1 MATPSIL
8 KSMGNVMTTTEAA
21 ATIGVHRNTIWN
33 AIKIG
38 HIPYLKIGNAIVLDP
53 EDVKL
58 FRARYL
64 RGEVTSTSVDP
75 AKRGRPLKV
84 MMTMAE
90 AAVEIGILPAAVR
103 KAIKNG
109 LIPAQK
115 VGRVIVIDSKD
126 VGVFKTARAARLVA
140 KEAAK
145 AARLVAKAA

>member
-84 MMTMAE
+84 MTMAE

-115 VGRVIVIDSKD
+115 VGRVIVIYSKD
-126 VGVFKTARAARLVA
+126 VEVFKTARTARLVA

-145 AARLVAKAA
+145 AARLVKAA